1 MAGDDEAAAP
11 GRRVEAPVRVAERWL
26 PGRVLS
32 ATPGERRAFLAAV
45 VQGYARR
52 IAIVGALAS
61 AFFVVD
67 HVSKL
72 IAAIVP
78 PDHFVTNDVV
88 GLPIW
93 AALVPIFV
101 VALLG
106 NRLLLLSGGLML
118 GGTMGNA
125 VDAALWPGGV
135 PDFIDAPYPFTPPS
149 IWNFADAFIDI
160 GALMYVV
167 VLVAITVRRV
177 THETRAAQA
186 SLSG

>member
-1 MAGDDEAAAP
+1 MSGVAGDDEAAAP

-125 VDAALWPGGV
+125 VDAASGPAVFLTSSTRR
-135 PDFIDAPYPFTPPS
+135 TPS
-149 IWNFADAFIDI
+149 H
-160 GALMYVV
+160 L
-167 VLVAITVRRV
+167 RR
-177 THETRAAQA
+177 
-186 SLSG
+186 SGTSPMRSSTLARSCTS